1 MILYSCEVS
10 FNLDPSKKTLL
21 DFVSIFN
28 GPQEI
33 SDEAWPADLLISALN
48 LANSSSIWNGFVT

>member
-1 MILYSCEVS
+1 MILYSREVS

-33 SDEAWPADLLISALN
+33 SDEVHGLLTFL
-48 LANSSSIWNGFVT
+48 